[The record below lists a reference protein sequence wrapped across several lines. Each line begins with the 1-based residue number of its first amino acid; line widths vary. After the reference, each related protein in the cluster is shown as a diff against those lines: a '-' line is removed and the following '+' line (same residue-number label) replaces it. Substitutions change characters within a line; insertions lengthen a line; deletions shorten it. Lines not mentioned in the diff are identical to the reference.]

1 MSQIKLNEKMKSNE
15 IKLKVLKNSDLTKI
29 IDSFLEC
36 RICKNLSY
44 TEDDL
49 LGGMCED
56 CVEGLLNTSYGGFNI
71 RYKYISQY

>member
-1 MSQIKLNEKMKSNE
+1 MSQIVLNEKLLSNKK
-15 IKLKVLKNSDLTKI
+15 KLEVLKNPDLSKI
-29 IDSFLEC
+29 IDSYLKC

>member
-1 MSQIKLNEKMKSNE
+1 MSQIKLNEKMKSNK

-29 IDSFLEC
+29 IDSFLQC
-36 RICKNLSY
+36 RICKNLSH

>member
-1 MSQIKLNEKMKSNE
+1 MSQIKLNEKMKSNK

-29 IDSFLEC
+29 IDSFLQC

-44 TEDDL
+44 TKDEL
-49 LGGMCED
+49 LGGICED

-71 RYKYISQY
+71 RYRC

>member
-1 MSQIKLNEKMKSNE
+1 MSQIELNEKIKSNK

>member
-15 IKLKVLKNSDLTKI
+15 IKLKVLKNCDLTKI

-44 TEDDL
+44 TEDEL

-56 CVEGLLNTSYGGFNI
+56 CVEGLLNTRYGGFNI

>member
-1 MSQIKLNEKMKSNE
+1 MSQIKLNEKIKSNE
-15 IKLKVLKNSDLTKI
+15 IKLEVLKNPDLTRI
-29 IDSFLEC
+29 IDSFLQC

-56 CVEGLLNTSYGGFNI
+56 CVEGVLNTSYGGFNI
-71 RYKYISQY
+71 RYRC